1 MPLRA
6 VKIGVASVPACYFGS
21 LFFKCRNPL
30 RYELRGDI
38 LTKSKYCVGICE
50 YKCGKCH
57 FEIIFLKKSYLKLSF
72 ILKTILIKYL
82 EINLPKEAKDLY
94 LETYKILMKLK
105 MTQMKNVF
113 LDLEE

>member
-1 MPLRA
+1 M
-6 VKIGVASVPACYFGS
+6 ASVPACYFGS

-113 LDLEE
+113 LDLEEWILSK